1 MNSSDSPAVGEIVLI
16 DFPFTNFKGSKV
28 RPGLVLGQGDR
39 EDDWIVAFVSSEVDA
54 YLAAEFAVFLGKG
67 DLATGSMRMDSVAR
81 VDKTAVVASRKMTR
95 TGVARLTDAKL
106 REALKKWNQ
115 VSVRSFSRAFH
126 SAQRPGG
133 DEARAAPSSRV
144 NP

>member
-1 MNSSDSPAVGEIVLI
+1 MKMSTGRPTLNSSDSPAVGEIVLI

-39 EDDWIVAFVSSEVDA
+39 ADDWIVAFVSSEVDA

-81 VDKTAVVASRKMTR
+81 VDKTAVV
-95 TGVARLTDAKL
+95 VA
-106 REALKKWNQ
+106 
-115 VSVRSFSRAFH
+115 
-126 SAQRPGG
+126 
-133 DEARAAPSSRV
+133 
-144 NP
+144 